1 MRPQATCLRAMQT
14 DGDMTIDKVLAAA
27 VAQLLQIDSAQLD
40 AQLLLASVL
49 GKSRS
54 WLYAW
59 PEHELTSA
67 QQQAFTAL
75 LQQRTDGV
83 PLAYLL
89 GYKEFWNLQLQISSA
104 VLIPRPETEL
114 LVELALAQLIDTQA
128 RVADLGT
135 GSGAIALALA
145 SERPQWHI
153 YATEFSDAAC
163 QIASQNCVQH
173 GFNNITLLQG
183 SWCEPLP
190 ASGFDMIVGNPPYLA
205 EDDEH
210 LQLGDVRFEPRSA
223 LIAGD
228 YGLLDIKL
236 IAQQAW
242 EKLLPGAWLLLEHGF
257 SQAPQVCA
265 LLETHGFL
273 RVQSRV
279 DLAGRKRCSGGQ
291 WAEVN

>member
-1 MRPQATCLRAMQT
+1 MRAQAPCLRAMQT
-14 DGDMTIDKVLAAA
+14 DGDMIIDKVLTAA
-27 VAQLLQIDSAQLD
+27 VAQLLQSDSAQLD
-40 AQLLLASVL
+40 AQLLLSSVL

-75 LQQRTDGV
+75 LQQRIEGV

-89 GYKEFWNLQLQISSA
+89 GYKEFWNLQLRVSPA

-114 LVELALAQLIDTQA
+114 LVELALAQLVDTQA

-145 SERPQWHI
+145 SERSQWHI
-153 YATEFSDAAC
+153 YATEFSTAAW
-163 QIASQNCVQH
+163 QIASQNCAQH

-190 ASGFDMIVGNPPYLA
+190 APGFDMIVGNPPYLA

-210 LQLGDVRFEPRSA
+210 LQLGDIRFEPRSA

-242 EKLLPGAWLLLEHGF
+242 QKLLPGAWLMLEHGWQQGTAARAILAVLGY
-257 SQAPQVCA
+257 SEVQTR
-265 LLETHGFL
+265 LDHGDRE
-273 RVQSRV
+273 RVTM
-279 DLAGRKRCSGGQ
+279 GRKP
-291 WAEVN
+291 